1 MMMKITHKII
11 FILLFV
17 IVYFVSFERVQFF
30 RKNLPQEFQ
39 RADTL
44 MVSPL
49 VIKIAAP
56 DFQGLISD
64 YLHIRASIFLG
75 GTYKR
80 TMEDW
85 ETLNLIYRQI
95 IELDPYF
102 FQTVYYAQGFLAWR
116 NPMQKKAIEIL
127 ETIEKAR
134 TWDWRPAFYIGF
146 DYYYFLNEKLKA
158 VEHLGIASHRPNAP
172 LITTTLR
179 ARLAQESGDSD
190 TAIAFLQTLYAD
202 TQDETLREQLK
213 KRIQA
218 HIGIQIIEG
227 AIKRYIGDNNTTPL
241 SLHDLQLKG
250 YIDVLPENP
259 FGDTFYYNSATNSL
273 TYLPQGKNP

>member
-1 MMMKITHKII
+1 MMKITHKIF
-11 FILLFV
+11 FILLFI

-44 MVSPL
+44 MISPL

-75 GTYKR
+75 GTSKR
-80 TMEDW
+80 SIDDW

-95 IELDPYF
+95 VALDPYF
-102 FQTVYYAQGFLAWR
+102 FQTAYYVQGFLAWR
-116 NPMQKKAIEIL
+116 NPMHKKAIEIL
-127 ETIEKAR
+127 ETIEESR
-134 TWDWRPAFYIGF
+134 SWDWRTAFYVGF
-146 DYYYFLNEKLKA
+146 DYYYFLNDNLKA
-158 VEHLGIASHRPNAP
+158 VDHLGIASCRPNAP

-190 TAIAFLQTLYAD
+190 TAITFLQALYTD
-202 TQDETLREQLK
+202 TQDETLKEQLR

-218 HIGIQIIEG
+218 HIGTKLIEE
-227 AIKRYIGDNNTTPL
+227 AIKRYISENNTGPL
-241 SLHDLQLKG
+241 SLHDLQLEG

-259 FGDTFYYNSATNSL
+259 FGETFYYNSAKNRVTF
-273 TYLPQGKNP
+273 LPNEASH